1 MKNLLIGIT
10 DSEKKRLIKLK
21 TNSSLCAL
29 QENNTVFNALSREAT
44 RFIIDLMKKHDITS
58 LPLDSGEK
66 LELNFIISKP
76 DFY

>member
-1 MKNLLIGIT
+1 MKNLLIGIK
-10 DSEKKRLIKLK
+10 DSEIERLIKLE
-21 TNSSLCAL
+21 TNGSLCAP